1 MSLEIKGRIIAVLEE
16 KTGEGKNGKW
26 QSQDAVIETDGQ
38 YPKKVCFN
46 MFGDKIIPLSIGQEV
61 NVFFEVESKE
71 FNGRWFTNLRA
82 WKVDVIGGSSVS
94 STQQPTAT
102 TSPSTPPPSGGGTGL
117 PFR

>member
-1 MSLEIKGRIIAVLEE
+1 
-16 KTGEGKNGKW
+16 
-26 QSQDAVIETDGQ
+26 
-38 YPKKVCFN
+38 

-94 STQQPTAT
+94 STQQSAT
-102 TSPSTPPPSGGGTGL
+102 TSPSTPPQSGGKSDL
-117 PFR
+117 PFN

>member
-61 NVFFEVESKE
+61 NVSFEVESKE

-82 WKVDVIGGSSVS
+82 WKVDVIGGSSVP
-94 STQQPTAT
+94 STKATAAA
-102 TSPSTPPPSGGGTGL
+102 SPSATPTSGNGSDL
-117 PFR
+117 PFN

>member
-1 MSLEIKGRIIAVLEE
+1 MILEIKGRIIAVLEE

-61 NVFFEVESKE
+61 NVFFFFFCKE

-94 STQQPTAT
+94 STQQSATA
-102 TSPSTPPPSGGGTGL
+102 TSPSTTPPSGGGTGL
-117 PFR
+117 PF

>member
-1 MSLEIKGRIIAVLEE
+1 MSLEIKGKIIAVLEE

-61 NVFFEVESKE
+61 NVSFEVESKE

-94 STQQPTAT
+94 STQQSAT
-102 TSPSTPPPSGGGTGL
+102 TQASKTPTRGNGSDL
-117 PFR
+117 PF